1 MSQERSTIC
10 LNGWLALCFHLLLLA
25 ANVYW
30 FWSVI
35 ANAGHTADSVSGFL
49 IALAGPLIV
58 GVLLLGLYPGGYF
71 TLYPNTAKVLTFFGS
86 YAGSVRQT
94 GFLWTNPFYKKSTIS
109 LRLQT
114 VQGPILKVNDKQGNP
129 IEISAINIFHVED
142 TAKARF
148 DVDNFNDFV
157 AIQTESA
164 LRHLATNYAYD
175 HDDSQEMTLRASVD
189 EVSRALQNELQE
201 RLAKAGVQVD
211 EARITHL
218 AYAPE
223 IAMAMLRRQQAA
235 AVIAARKQIVDGA
248 VSIVSSALSELSNQ
262 HVLEL
267 DNERKVA
274 MVSNLLVVLCSESQ
288 TQPIV
293 NTGTLYQ

>member
-1 MSQERSTIC
+1 MSQERSNFC
-10 LNGWLALCFHLLLLA
+10 MNGWLALVFHLLLLA

-35 ANAGHTADSVSGFL
+35 ANLTQTSSVGGLL
-49 IALAGPLIV
+49 ISLAGPIIA
-58 GVLLLGLYPGGYF
+58 GILLLALYPAGYF
-71 TLYPNTAKVLTFFGS
+71 MLYPNTAKVLTFFGS

-94 GFLWTNPFYKKSTIS
+94 GFLWTNPFYEKSLMS

-148 DVDNFNDFV
+148 DVDNFNDYV
-157 AIQTESA
+157 SIQTESA

-175 HDDSQEMTLRASVD
+175 HDDSHEMTLRASVD
-189 EVSRALQNELQE
+189 EVSRALQSELQD

-223 IAMAMLRRQQAA
+223 IAMAMLRRQQAT

-248 VSIVSSALSELSNQ
+248 VSIVSSALSELSAQ